1 MIFEECTK
9 QLLKALDLAKSKA
22 KELGCSY
29 IESEHLLYGLARSE
43 DSVSKAVLNKY
54 NITAAEI
61 DAKLEEPVRKEEK
74 KKRKMDYTPRAKDLL
89 NDAQE
94 EAKRCRADKVGTEH
108 LLMAVIRDSTCKAHQ
123 ILTDFGHD
131 VRKIFFDILYAMG
144 EDPSRY
150 KEMLKK
156 TEGSATPTI
165 DKFGRDLTVL
175 ASEGKLSK
183 VIARDEEIERIIEIL
198 SRKTKNNPC
207 LVGEAGVGKTAIV
220 EGLACKIYQEDVPE
234 RLVGQR
240 LVSVELSGVVA
251 GTKYRGEFEER
262 IQNIVREVTQAGNII
277 LFIDEI
283 HTIIGAGGAEGAL
296 DASNILKPALARGEI
311 QLIGATTLEEYRK
324 YIEKD
329 PALERRFQPVEVNE
343 PSEKDAIAILE
354 GISGEYEKHHKVS
367 ITEDAI
373 IAAVKLSKRYI
384 NDRFLPDKAIDLMD
398 EASAKANLKSSQMPQ
413 ALIRLEENVMEL
425 SRQLEENLQQ
435 GDIEQAKDTKKKLE
449 TKSKKLEK
457 EKTKWKQKR
466 IENQVVVDENDI
478 AALVSKWTKV
488 PVEKITQKE
497 TERLLQLEDTLHKRV
512 VGQEEAVTAVAKAIR
527 RGRVGIKD
535 PNRPIGSFLFLGP
548 TGVGKTELS
557 KALAEAVFGSE
568 DAIIRVDMSEY
579 MEKHSVSKLIG
590 SPPGYVGYDE
600 GGQLSE
606 KIRRKPYA
614 VVLFDEIEKA
624 HPDVFHMLLQVL
636 DDGYMTDAHGKKI
649 DFKNTILIMTSN
661 IGANKIVDPKQLG
674 FTANQSEE
682 KEYASMKENV
692 LEELK
697 QVFRPEF
704 INRIDEII
712 VFHSLTE
719 ENVEQIV
726 DIMLH
731 KVTERISKQLD
742 VQVKVTDKAKK
753 FLAKKSYDKKYGARP
768 LRRTIQNEVEDQMA
782 TLILEGNVK
791 AQDTVCID
799 ADEKK
804 VIMRKI

>member
-1 MIFEECTK
+1 MNFEECTK
-9 QLLKALDLAKSKA
+9 QLQNSMDIAKSKA
-22 KELGCSY
+22 KELGCMY
-29 IESEHLLYGLARSE
+29 IESEHLLYGLAQAE
-43 DSVSKAVLNKY
+43 NSVSKAVLKKY
-54 NITAAEI
+54 NITAI
-61 DAKLEEPVRKEEK
+61 DIDMQIEEPIRKEEK
-74 KKRKMDYTPRAKDLL
+74 KKRKFDYTPRAKDLL
-89 NDAQE
+89 SDARE
-94 EAKRCRADKVGTEH
+94 EASRCKAEKIGTEH
-108 LLMAVIRDSTCKAHQ
+108 LLMAIIRDSTCKAHQ
-123 ILTDFGHD
+123 ILAGFGHD

-150 KEMLKK
+150 KEMLRK
-156 TEGSATPTI
+156 TDGSETPTI
-165 DKFGRDLTVL
+165 DKFGRDLTLL

-220 EGLACKIYQEDVPE
+220 EGLAYKIFQEDVPE
-234 RLVGQR
+234 RLSGQR
-240 LVSVELSGVVA
+240 LISLELSGVVA

-262 IQNIVREVTQAGNII
+262 IQNIVKEASNSNNII

-283 HTIIGAGGAEGAL
+283 HTIIGAGGAEGSL

-324 YIEKD
+324 HIEKD

-343 PSEKDAIAILE
+343 PSEQNAIAILE
-354 GISGEYEKHHKVS
+354 GICGEYEKHHKVT

-373 IAAVKLSKRYI
+373 IAAVKLSERYI

-398 EASAKANLKSSQMPQ
+398 EAAAKANLKSSQMPDTI
-413 ALIRLEENVMEL
+413 LKLEEVIMEL
-425 SRQLEENLQQ
+425 SKQLEEALQS
-435 GDIEQAKDTKKKLE
+435 GEIEQAKDVKKKLE

-457 EKTKWKQKR
+457 EKVKWKQKR
-466 IENQVVVDENDI
+466 SENKIIVGEEDI
-478 AALVSKWTKV
+478 AALVSKWTKI

-497 TERLLQLEDTLHKRV
+497 TERLLNLEDTLHKRV
-512 VGQEEAVTAVAKAIR
+512 VGQQEAVTAIAKAIR

-568 DAIIRVDMSEY
+568 DAMIRVDMSEY

-590 SPPGYVGYDE
+590 SPPGYVGYEE

-606 KIRRKPYA
+606 KIRRKPYS

-649 DFKNTILIMTSN
+649 NFKNTILIMTSN

-674 FTANQSEE
+674 FSTNQTDE
-682 KEYASMKENV
+682 KEYATMKQNV
-692 LEELK
+692 FEELK

-712 VFHSLTE
+712 VFHSLTP
-719 ENVEQIV
+719 ENVEHIV
-726 DIMLH
+726 EIMLK
-731 KVTERISKQLD
+731 KVSDRIAQQFDIKIKITE
-742 VQVKVTDKAKK
+742 KAKK
-753 FLAKKSYDKKYGARP
+753 YLAKKSYDKKYGARP
-768 LRRTIQNEVEDQMA
+768 LRRTIQNEIEDEMA

-791 AQDTVCID
+791 ERDTICID
-799 ADEKK
+799 SDENK